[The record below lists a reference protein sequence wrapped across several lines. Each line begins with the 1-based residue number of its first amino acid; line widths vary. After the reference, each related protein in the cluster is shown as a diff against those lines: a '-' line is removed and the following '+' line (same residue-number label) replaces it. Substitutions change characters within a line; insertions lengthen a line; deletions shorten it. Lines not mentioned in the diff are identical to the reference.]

1 MTSIQFQDLAGR
13 EELFSPGHAACP
25 GCAGPIIIR
34 QVLLAAR
41 EEEVRIAGAIATGCM
56 EVVTTIF
63 PHSAWR
69 MPMVHSAFENAAST
83 ISGVEAAYRAL
94 TRRGRIQEDI
104 RFLAFGG
111 DGGTYDIGLQALSG
125 AMERGHDFTYVCYD
139 NGAYMNTGIQR
150 SSATPQGAFT
160 MTAQAGRQ
168 AAGKPQQ
175 RKDLTAVAEAHGIP
189 YVAQAAPH
197 RPRDLMGKV
206 RKAIRTRGPSFIN
219 VLSPCPRGWR
229 HETRDTL
236 QVSRLAEETCFWP
249 LYEVE
254 EGNLSLSRKPK
265 EKNPVRRWLESQGR
279 FAHLLDGE
287 HDELVNQ
294 IQGRMDARWEALLQR
309 DQGAQS

>member
-1 MTSIQFQDLAGR
+1 MTSIEFQELAEG

-25 GCAGPIIIR
+25 GCAGPVIIR

-41 EEEVRIAGAIATGCM
+41 AEGVRIAGAIATGCM

-94 TRRGRIQEDI
+94 SRRGRVMEEI

-125 AMERGHDFTYVCYD
+125 AMERGHDFTYLCYD

-160 MTAQAGRQ
+160 MTAQAGSE

-189 YVAQAAPH
+189 YAAQAAPH

-206 RKAIRTRGPSFIN
+206 RKAIRTRGPCFIN

-229 HETRDTL
+229 HETGDTL

-254 EGNLSLSRKPK
+254 EGGLTLSRKPK
-265 EKNPVRRWLESQGR
+265 EKKPVRQWLESQGR

-287 HDELVNQ
+287 NEDLVNE
-294 IQGRMDARWEALLQR
+294 IQARTDAKWDALLKR
-309 DQGAQS
+309 DREG